1 MPSFPEQITSRKGI
15 VTVSFQYCAADY
27 AVYVVFSISLG
38 PKYFRMSFHVLDVFC
53 GAVLIGGG

>member
-27 AVYVVFSISLG
+27 AGYVVFSISLG
-38 PKYFRMSFHVLDVFC
+38 PTYFRMSFRVLKFF
-53 GAVLIGGG
+53 GVLS